1 MRRLQL
7 LLALALVM
15 LGAPARA
22 GSPWHETYF
31 PNVVL
36 TDQDGKKH
44 KFYDDVIKG
53 KVVALNFIY
62 TKCKDVCPA
71 DTAQL
76 TRVNELLGDK
86 MGKEIFFYSIS
97 LDPARDTPK
106 ALKKYREM
114 FGITTPGWT
123 FLTGK
128 ADDIKLLQEKLGL
141 IGVGA
146 NRLKEHDTS
155 FIVGNEVTGQWIKRS
170 AYDDPKVLAILLSE
184 SLRTSVGGN
193 EGRQSYAAAPQ
204 IANRSAG
211 DYIYRTRCTSC
222 HTIGGGDRLG
232 PDLAGVVA
240 RRPNAWL
247 VRWLKEPDKMIEE
260 KDPVALAMKKQY
272 RNLPMP
278 NLGLNDI
285 DANALIELF
294 KKEDERL
301 ATPQKAASN

>member
-1 MRRLQL
+1 MHRFLTA
-7 LLALALVM
+7 LLALITASF
-15 LGAPARA
+15 AAQA

-36 TDQDGKKH
+36 TDQDGKTH

-76 TRVNELLGDK
+76 TRVNEMLGEK
-86 MGKEIFFYSIS
+86 VGKDVFIYSIS
-97 LDPARDTPK
+97 LDTDRDTPK
-106 ALKKYREM
+106 VLKKYREM
-114 FGITTPGWT
+114 FGIKSPGWT

-128 ADDIKLLQEKLGL
+128 KADITLLQEKLGL

-146 NRLKEHDTS
+146 NRLKDHDTS
-155 FIVGNEVTGQWIKRS
+155 FIIGNEATGQWIKRS
-170 AYDDPKVLAILLSE
+170 AYDDPKVLSILLGE
-184 SLRTSVGGN
+184 SLRNSVGGN
-193 EGRQSYAAAPQ
+193 EGRQSYAAAPL
-204 IANRSAG
+204 ITNRSAG
-211 DYIYRTRCTSC
+211 DYIYRSRCTSC

-240 RRPNAWL
+240 RRPKAWL
-247 VRWLKEPDKMIEE
+247 VRWLKEPDKMIDE
-260 KDPVALAMKKQY
+260 KDPVALEMKKQY

-278 NLGLNDI
+278 NLGLNDV
-285 DANALIELF
+285 DAEALIEFF

>member
-1 MRRLQL
+1 MRRLLL
-7 LLALALVM
+7 LLASLI
-15 LGAPARA
+15 LGMPAYA

-36 TDQDGKKH
+36 TDQDGKTH

-76 TRVNELLGDK
+76 TRVNEMLGDK
-86 MGKEIFFYSIS
+86 VGKDIFFYSIS
-97 LDPARDTPK
+97 LDPARDTPRV
-106 ALKKYREM
+106 LKKYREM

-128 ADDIKLLQEKLGL
+128 QADIKLLQEKLGL

-155 FIVGNEVTGQWIKRS
+155 FIIGNEATGQWIKRS
-170 AYDDPKVLAILLSE
+170 AYDDPKVLAILLGE
-184 SLRTSVGGN
+184 SLRTTVGGN

-204 IANRSAG
+204 ITSRSAG
-211 DYIYRTRCTSC
+211 DYIYRTRCASC

-240 RRPNAWL
+240 RRPHAWL
-247 VRWLKEPDKMIEE
+247 VRWLKEPDKMLEE
-260 KDPVALAMKKQY
+260 KDQLAVAMKKQY

-285 DANALIELF
+285 DANALIDFL

-301 ATPQKAASN
+301 STASASPSN